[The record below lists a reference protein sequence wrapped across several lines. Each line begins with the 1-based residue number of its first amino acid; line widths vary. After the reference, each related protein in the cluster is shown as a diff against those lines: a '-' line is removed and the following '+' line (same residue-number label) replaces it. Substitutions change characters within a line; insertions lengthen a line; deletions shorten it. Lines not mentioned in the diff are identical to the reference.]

1 MRYILTLL
9 CISFIIACN
18 QSDPDHKPM
27 PVDTSHTSKSEKTP
41 ATDTTTTGTK
51 KDGSLN
57 LKSKDSLL
65 MKLSVEILASLKT
78 KDLVKLAS
86 FVHPTAGIRFSPYAY
101 IDTINGQVVS
111 ATKLIALAKQQ
122 TTVKWGVYD
131 GSGETIKLSIDKYFE
146 RFVYSKDFLNAEKKS
161 VNTSNKTG
169 NSLDNLEVVHPGS
182 DYTEFY
188 FSGFDP
194 KFEGMDWQKLR
205 LVFRIEN
212 RKPYLLAIIHDE
224 WTI

>member
-1 MRYILTLL
+1 M
-9 CISFIIACN
+9 
-18 QSDPDHKPM
+18 QVSD
-27 PVDTSHTSKSEKTP
+27 
-41 ATDTTTTGTK
+41 
-51 KDGSLN
+51 
-57 LKSKDSLL
+57 
-65 MKLSVEILASLKT
+65 EILQSLKT
-78 KDLVKLAS
+78 KDLVKLSS

-101 IDTINGQVVS
+101 IDTANGQVLS
-111 ATKLIALAKQQ
+111 GAKLIALGKQQ
-122 TTVKWGVYD
+122 TPVKWGAYD

-161 VNTSNKTG
+161 VNTSNKAG
-169 NSLDNLEVVHPGS
+169 NSLDNLELVYPGT

-205 LVFRIEN
+205 LVFMIEN
-212 RKPYLLAIIHDE
+212 SRPWLIAIIHDE